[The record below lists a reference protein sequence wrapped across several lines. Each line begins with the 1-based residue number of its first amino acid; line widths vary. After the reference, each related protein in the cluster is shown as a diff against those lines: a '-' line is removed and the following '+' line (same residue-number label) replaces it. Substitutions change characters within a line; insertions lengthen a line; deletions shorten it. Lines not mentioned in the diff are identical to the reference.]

1 MQPKNI
7 GIIVSVI
14 IGITIIGTITL
25 DQNSTQDNVE
35 KYAVNSETLD
45 ILLQNKEHVLVVDI
59 RTAEQY
65 QSGHLEGA
73 SHDVLDSATLEKRVK
88 TIQNRLPDVVSRYN
102 LVLVDDDGSQ
112 AKKVTQTM
120 TEMEIQTFYLDG
132 GMSGLSENLVSSSQT
147 IIDSEELM
155 GKLANN
161 EDLYLLDVR
170 QPDELLESKIDGAI
184 NIPLAEI
191 FQPNGMDSIPT
202 DKPVVIICG
211 SGNRATIAT
220 YALAQEGIDFQVLE
234 GGMKAWNSQF
244 NQECKF
250 HDFSFFLNQDYM
262 L

>member
-1 MQPKNI
+1 MQQKNI

-25 DQNSTQDNVE
+25 DQNSTQNNVE
-35 KYAVNSETLD
+35 KHAVNFETLD
-45 ILLQNKEHVLVVDI
+45 VLLENKEHVLVVDI
-59 RTAEQY
+59 RTVEQY

-73 SHDVLDSATLEKRVK
+73 SHDVFDSTTLEKRVK
-88 TIQNRLPDVVSRYN
+88 TIQNRLPDVTSNYN
-102 LVLVDDDGSQ
+102 FVLIDDDGLQ
-112 AKKVTQTM
+112 AKQVAQSM
-120 TEMEIQTFYLDG
+120 TEMGIQTFYLDG
-132 GMSGLSENLVSSSQT
+132 GMSDLSENLVSSSQT
-147 IIDSEELM
+147 VIDSKELM
-155 GKLANN
+155 NKLADN

-170 QPDELLESKIDGAI
+170 QPDELLESKIDGVV

-234 GGMKAWNSQF
+234 GGMKAWASQI
-244 NQECKF
+244 Q
-250 HDFSFFLNQDYM
+250 SGM
-262 L
+262 